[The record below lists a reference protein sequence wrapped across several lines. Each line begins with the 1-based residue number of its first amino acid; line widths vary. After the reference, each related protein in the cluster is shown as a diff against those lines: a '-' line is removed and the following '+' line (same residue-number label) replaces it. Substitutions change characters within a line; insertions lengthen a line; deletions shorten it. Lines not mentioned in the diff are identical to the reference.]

1 MTKRILSLLL
11 ALVMVLG
18 MFPAPVFAADGTE
31 ATASPTEIPTEA
43 ATQPQT
49 EPAFLSER
57 EPTVTTEPTV
67 ETEPAQTTAATEPTV
82 AETEPAENVAA
93 TEPEGTGPQ
102 IAAGNSVAMS
112 NAEKNTCTCP
122 MTDGLHYATC
132 PNYICPSCGTGSWH
146 ETCPA
151 FRIGTRVKTNGF
163 GSGRAYADIHNLGDA
178 KIVGSGYFPAVMVV
192 TGVETISLTT
202 YYQIS
207 AAEGYSWPDAGVNSG
222 MKDGFWLESK
232 YLERYEE
239 EVPSCPVC
247 GTPGCGALHF
257 WCSVCGIHDCGKA
270 HIYCPACGNRD
281 CETVHTFCSR
291 CGNYDCTED
300 HGEVYKPETSP
311 VITAPSSLVEG
322 REVTIAD
329 AEGTPVDSIA
339 IPRGRKASLSAW
351 CEWESALYQWQI
363 RYDAGSDLWVDIQ
376 GQTGKGI
383 LVSEGMVMS
392 ILESQGAA
400 ALRCVMT
407 SGEETRTSDPV
418 SVYIQDAPVAA
429 FFSAGNA
436 AVTVAA
442 GGEADDS
449 QTVNLIIQYTY
460 STNNTVAASPWS
472 ASLPAN
478 EAYSNDGVEVPA
490 IMGYT
495 ATLGAGYDDN
505 KVRLVTTDNKVKLV
519 LNLAATDLSSDYVIN
534 ISYQPAPVKVTVE
547 HHRQNV
553 DNDDYTLFKTTELT
567 LVTGSQVGEV
577 HMSGTP
583 GASNYDKDFEGCYNL
598 LYEKPY
604 VAADGSTVV
613 EVRYDRHYYLMTFQL
628 GDMGYGVRPIYAR
641 YGADIAVDTPTRT
654 GWVFKG
660 WTLNGANA
668 TIPGTMPAENR
679 QYVARWEP
687 GDPVDYTI
695 VYWKENANDN
705 NYSYW
710 TQQPVKARP
719 GTIVSGSDSVA
730 PYVDDEKYFTYNDQL
745 TDKDVEVQGDE
756 STIVNVYYNRN
767 YYTIYFKGYGKCAIE
782 EHTHGTGCT
791 QDLICGENGH
801 THSAECVRTLVC
813 SKEEHIHDDSC
824 ICTLPVHTHGGAGCN
839 CTLPEHTHTDSC
851 YSCKLHTA
859 HERGC
864 YQFSGNA
871 SISDN
876 RVTDGYTLY
885 WLNNQTP
892 NDLGIVSIQYYYTT
906 YYVKLGDNWYQINN
920 YNNTTVTLTCGGL
933 HTHGDGKCTYKD
945 TEHTHGDGDC
955 TCSITEHSHASGT
968 CVYDHTAHSHDV
980 ECYVYQCGE
989 NEHEHVSS
997 CYRNCTKPTHKHNSS
1012 NCNSNKTDNTIYVI
1026 TAKYEQNISAIWP
1039 TYDMLKAKDEPYE
1052 NSSGIVVDNDGS
1064 KFYAWSIEGNTSV
1077 SAVSKKVTMTTD
1089 LCDTSDETRIATAL
1103 YGANNFYKLYYM
1115 FESFDQS
1122 SGERGNERKKYDS
1135 AEPGVGALYYDS
1147 SPAYYQE
1154 VYNQSDSKFN
1164 QKEITGMNPVGVVQT
1179 STGTGSSKVY
1189 YNFLY
1194 YTRNRSTLK
1203 YQNVGNVV
1211 KTVENIMFEQPLK
1224 DYKDSSGNL
1233 LSDYVPDFPTDS
1245 YEPGS
1250 RVFAG
1255 WYTTPECLPGTEANF
1270 DNLTMPNG
1278 ELTIYAKWEP
1288 KSYKVNY
1295 YLSRESLEKGENIP
1309 AELKRLMD
1317 EAVDA
1322 GTAEPPAND
1331 DYAVKFAEDIVMHGN
1346 YLPNPGDPGVYEGY
1360 DYIHP
1365 WTGYEFIGWFYLED
1379 GEETAFA
1386 PDNVPV
1392 YHDMDLY
1399 AKWSSNVLC
1408 DYEIRFAYLDGNGEL
1423 IYIADPITGSTLAGT
1438 SKTFDAKGGADLYE
1452 GYQTGYF
1459 PNVASHTLHFKVNGD
1474 HTFTFLYTPR
1484 EAVPYTVRYLDKAT
1498 GEQLVPDKVVD
1509 NNVNAVVT
1517 ENFLPITGYMPD
1529 KYQKTTA
1536 VVPGEDNVIIFEYE
1550 VNTVEALYQI
1560 NYYIQNLDG
1569 QTWTEV
1575 PSQSSTITG
1584 TIGES
1589 YEALPKE
1596 FSGVT
1601 FSAYHTELFN
1611 QTYTDANGNRY
1622 PNGINAAAGE
1632 ALPGAVTF
1640 DRNTD
1645 SVSGE
1650 LTGNGMQLNFYYTRN
1665 YYPYE
1670 FRYILKDTP
1679 IPLASPEIGKALY
1692 GSAVTQSAK
1701 EIVADLD
1708 GDGLNEDYRLY
1719 EPEAVSKTINITVD
1733 GEPLASDA
1741 AVAPGQAVKNRG
1753 TFEYIRCTQTM
1764 TITKMVV
1771 DNREFTDPDPDQE
1784 FTLNLLIHATNG
1796 YHQNIYTYH
1805 KSGEPAETGTLSPAN
1820 TANNILTFTLKGG
1833 QSITIEG
1840 LPTAEYT
1847 VSEQNL
1853 PAGFYDSYSPASRNR
1868 LTVDAPLNVTVTN
1881 TYDPATLAITKTV
1894 NLVED
1899 DHNEPERDTFTFFVD
1914 VPSMSSGTLRYTL
1927 SPVEE
1932 GEQSAFTATV
1942 ENNVATVVLKDGQTA
1957 FFSNM
1962 PLGVCTVT
1970 EEDYVAEGYKSRYIV
1985 NGIAPLSE
1993 NIGAVL
1999 KLEQGNDYTVQ
2010 CINEFP
2016 VGDMNIEKTVTKEF
2030 YGTPWNGDTF
2040 TFALAREDRPLTAG
2054 NLYDVYEGDTLLR
2067 TAQVAEDGTLEVSV
2081 TFDETDNQKL
2091 DEESEKTAGAV
2102 RTVTVRN
2109 LPAGTYTVAE
2119 QEATDNA
2126 EYAYACENRVVGNLE
2141 IPAKPAQTAAFNNK
2155 LARPTGKLHLEKKLE
2170 AANGFDPSN
2179 LPTDTVFCFT
2189 VQLMEDPP
2197 ETAAIEISLNGGE
2210 AETKVLA
2217 NGVCEVTMLADQY
2230 VNISGLPIGTYR
2242 ITEGAIPRYANGFAD
2257 RNNNLLPGGKDADG
2271 CMYTDIQVNRQ
2282 EDEEEPEAWVVC
2294 TNTYPVDRAELVLQN
2309 LVTTTYN
2316 PSNRTPVTF
2325 TYTVTM
2331 AEQDAD
2337 SYSYTLYGSDGV
2349 KIRDDSVTVQ
2359 SKMFTLTL
2367 EEGQYAVVTDL
2378 PACGYTIQE
2387 NADPAEYDVTYEIYT
2402 ADMGEDPSET
2412 VNTSGEPVAGSGT
2425 VAGGTFGAGKTDTVI
2440 FTNKQRLGTLT
2451 IRKNVSGNPPETGT
2465 FLFHISGNGVDMNV
2479 MISGSGWET
2488 IHALPLGSY
2497 TVTENASW
2505 SWRYDAV
2512 GDTVR
2517 TVTVTAEGAEVIF
2530 ENAYS
2535 QNKWLNGFDAVENL
2549 FTNNITN

>member
-82 AETEPAENVAA
+82 AETEPAETVAA

-192 TGVETISLTT
+192 TDVKTINIIT
-202 YYQIS
+202 YYQIK
-207 AAEGYSWPDAGVNSG
+207 AAEGYSWPDTGVNSG

-239 EVPSCPVC
+239 EAASCPVC

-281 CETVHTFCSR
+281 CETLHTFCSR

-311 VITAPSSLVEG
+311 VITDPSSLVEG

-392 ILESQGAA
+392 ILESQGSA

-436 AVTVAA
+436 AVTAAA

-478 EAYSNDGVEVPA
+478 EAYSNDGIEVPA

-547 HHRQNV
+547 HHLQNV

-567 LVTGSQVGEV
+567 LVTGTQIGDV
-577 HMSGTP
+577 HKSGKTGDP
-583 GASNYDKDFEGCYNL
+583 NYDADFEGFYNL

-613 EVRYDRHYYLMTFQL
+613 EVRYDRYYYLLKFDL
-628 GDMGYGVRPIYAR
+628 GDGGYGVEPLYAR
-641 YGADIAVDTPTRT
+641 YGSAVGTIPTPTRAGYQFNGWLVDGTSVNIPQTVPAKHMTYVADWEPLDTTYDVVFWYENADNNRYAQAGILEDRNAKSGTVVNGSDYRNTNFDGRDNTHFTFERADDNVTVAGDGSTVLNVYFSRNVYTLTFLMGSSANGCSVPIHTAHTQDCYRLTCDLAHNHDDSCQKVRSCGKEAHTHTADCLSCGKAEHTTHLPECLKCTLEIHPSHTLGDGCYTLACNKTSHNHINDGCRVECTHRHGLACILGCNHKHTDECYSCGEEEGTHTHSIDAGCYNLTCNKPIHVTHTEACYKDALHSHSNSCYDHVEHAHSDVCYTYLCGTDEHVHT
-654 GWVFKG
+654 GYTGSCYTQICDQLHYHSGSTCYLVVERKYDASISDIWRANPVKAVIDAGDAFTWDQTNAQVSFMEKMPGVNSTMKRYDYSGKYVFHWFYYLEVLPEMDTTGVDTRIDGGKTYFLYDETSLNYSGTGLRLTYDDDYYPITGFKQLYEKGEGGWTYSNGNYGLNFTYDNAAKEYRAYLYYTRESYNLSFNNNGETVDNRGGTFLYEADISEQYFVPDYPADLEPGIYEFKG
-660 WTLNGANA
+660 WYTSPYFVNEEFKFSTTDEDG
-668 TIPGTMPAENR
+668 TVTKTTMPAEHLILF
-679 QYVARWEP
+679 ARWEP
-687 GDPVDYTI
+687 IRHTVRFFLDEEQYQGGITI
-695 VYWKENANDN
+695 PQQLGGVYAVEFKDMEVAHYDE
-705 NYSYW
+705 
-710 TQQPVKARP
+710 
-719 GTIVSGSDSVA
+719 IV
-730 PYVDDEKYFTYNDQL
+730 
-745 TDKDVEVQGDE
+745 
-756 STIVNVYYNRN
+756 
-767 YYTIYFKGYGKCAIE
+767 
-782 EHTHGTGCT
+782 
-791 QDLICGENGH
+791 
-801 THSAECVRTLVC
+801 
-813 SKEEHIHDDSC
+813 
-824 ICTLPVHTHGGAGCN
+824 
-839 CTLPEHTHTDSC
+839 
-851 YSCKLHTA
+851 
-859 HERGC
+859 
-864 YQFSGNA
+864 
-871 SISDN
+871 
-876 RVTDGYTLY
+876 
-885 WLNNQTP
+885 
-892 NDLGIVSIQYYYTT
+892 GI
-906 YYVKLGDNWYQINN
+906 
-920 YNNTTVTLTCGGL
+920 
-933 HTHGDGKCTYKD
+933 
-945 TEHTHGDGDC
+945 
-955 TCSITEHSHASGT
+955 
-968 CVYDHTAHSHDV
+968 
-980 ECYVYQCGE
+980 
-989 NEHEHVSS
+989 
-997 CYRNCTKPTHKHNSS
+997 
-1012 NCNSNKTDNTIYVI
+1012 
-1026 TAKYEQNISAIWP
+1026 
-1039 TYDMLKAKDEPYE
+1039 DEPGPAGGDT
-1052 NSSGIVVDNDGS
+1052 NHP
-1064 KFYAWSIEGNTSV
+1064 YA
-1077 SAVSKKVTMTTD
+1077 
-1089 LCDTSDETRIATAL
+1089 
-1103 YGANNFYKLYYM
+1103 
-1115 FESFDQS
+1115 
-1122 SGERGNERKKYDS
+1122 
-1135 AEPGVGALYYDS
+1135 
-1147 SPAYYQE
+1147 
-1154 VYNQSDSKFN
+1154 
-1164 QKEITGMNPVGVVQT
+1164 
-1179 STGTGSSKVY
+1179 
-1189 YNFLY
+1189 
-1194 YTRNRSTLK
+1194 
-1203 YQNVGNVV
+1203 
-1211 KTVENIMFEQPLK
+1211 
-1224 DYKDSSGNL
+1224 
-1233 LSDYVPDFPTDS
+1233 
-1245 YEPGS
+1245 
-1250 RVFAG
+1250 
-1255 WYTTPECLPGTEANF
+1255 
-1270 DNLTMPNG
+1270 
-1278 ELTIYAKWEP
+1278 
-1288 KSYKVNY
+1288 
-1295 YLSRESLEKGENIP
+1295 
-1309 AELKRLMD
+1309 
-1317 EAVDA
+1317 
-1322 GTAEPPAND
+1322 
-1331 DYAVKFAEDIVMHGN
+1331 
-1346 YLPNPGDPGVYEGY
+1346 
-1360 DYIHP
+1360 
-1365 WTGYEFIGWFYLED
+1365 GYEFIEWFYIDPET
-1379 GEETAFA
+1379 GEEKAF
-1386 PDNVPV
+1386 DVGEGGQV
-1392 YHDMDLY
+1392 VTQDMDLY

-1459 PNVASHTLHFKVNGD
+1459 PNVASHTLQIKVNGD

-1569 QTWTEV
+1569 QTWTGV

-1640 DRNTD
+1640 DRDTN

-1733 GEPLASDA
+1733 GDPLASDA

-1796 YHQNIYTYH
+1796 YHQNSYTYH

-1820 TANNILTFTLKGG
+1820 AANNILTFTLKGG

-2016 VGDMNIEKTVTKEF
+2016 VGDIYIEKTVTKEF

-2040 TFALAREDRPLTAG
+2040 TFTLVRGDRPLTAG

-2081 TFDETDNQKL
+2081 TFEETDNQRL

-2109 LPAGTYTVAE
+2109 LPAGTYTVTE

-2141 IPAKPAQTAAFNNK
+2141 IPVSPAQTAAFTNK

-2257 RNNNLLPGGKDADG
+2257 RHNNLLPGGKDADG

-2294 TNTYPVDRAELVLQN
+2294 TNTYPVDQAELVLQN

-2325 TYTVTM
+2325 TYTVTL

-2359 SKMFTLTL
+2359 GKMFTLTL
-2367 EEGQYAVVTDL
+2367 EEGQYAVVTGL
-2378 PACGYTIQE
+2378 PACGYTIWE

-2465 FLFHISGNGVDMNV
+2465 FLFHISGNGVDMDV

-2535 QNKWLNGFDAVENL
+2535 QNKWLNGFDAVGNT